1 MTAWNTTLIG
11 LSGGKFMSNP
21 NSDLRR
27 PRTAR
32 FRAWIISSLI
42 ILFVFEN
49 SGCSTAKPPTETL
62 SRAEMDLR
70 AATEARADEFAPMDL
85 QSAREKFEGS
95 KKAMAANRYEDARR
109 LAESAQ
115 VEAELATAKAEA
127 ELTRR
132 AADDLRRRIDTLRG
146 ETDRGPI
153 PASSPASAN
162 E

>member
-1 MTAWNTTLIG
+1 
-11 LSGGKFMSNP
+11 MSTIFDP
-21 NSDLRR
+21 NGDLMQ
-27 PRTAR
+27 PRTKP
-32 FRAWIISSLI
+32 FRGWIIASLI
-42 ILFVFEN
+42 VLFAFEN
-49 SGCSTAKPPTETL
+49 SGCSTAKPPTESL

-95 KKAMAANRYEDARR
+95 KKAIAAKRYEDARR

-146 ETDRGPI
+146 ETERGPI
-153 PASSPASAN
+153 PASSPVPAK